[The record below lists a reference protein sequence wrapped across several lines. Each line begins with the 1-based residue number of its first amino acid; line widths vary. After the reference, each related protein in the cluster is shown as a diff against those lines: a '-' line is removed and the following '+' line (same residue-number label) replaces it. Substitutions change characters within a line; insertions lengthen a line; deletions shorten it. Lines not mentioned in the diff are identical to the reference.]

1 MLCVDSNGNNK
12 ESLLTIVTNQRERF
26 KQRNIEL
33 ESVCTRYVLYCR
45 MFTYTI
51 IMNLCNYVY
60 S

>member
-33 ESVCTRYVLYCR
+33 ESVCTGYVLYCH
-45 MFTYTI
+45 MFTCTI
-51 IMNLCNYVY
+51 CNYNNEFV
-60 S
+60 